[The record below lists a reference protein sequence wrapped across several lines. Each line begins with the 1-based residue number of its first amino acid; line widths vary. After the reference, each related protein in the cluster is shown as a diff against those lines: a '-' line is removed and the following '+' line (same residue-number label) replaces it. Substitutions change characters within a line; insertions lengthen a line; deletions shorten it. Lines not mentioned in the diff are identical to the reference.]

1 MKKIEEQDEIMNKIQ
16 RKIDKDIERMKSKKD
31 MDKSVEKQIRK
42 QLLDLY
48 LFQSAEESK
57 KTSKLVDKLDKRAK
71 EILEQNE
78 QELLINSKKKMNYI
92 EKELQKLNFEFI
104 KYKDT
109 INGHRPVVYCYLN
122 RNSDLIDYIASTGD
136 MVDRI
141 KHRMNDNK
149 SPFSTYYN
157 KHRRLYILYI
167 IRVCN
172 TREEAYEYE
181 KKFIEI
187 IKPRFNYQWN
197 PNNPVK
203 PKKKPKKKKQLVNAN
218 DYYDLNQ
225 WKSMSQEL
233 RKEHPECQLC
243 GKRKSE
249 EVHHIFPFM
258 HQFEDIR
265 EEVFFDKDNLICLCE
280 DCHHQVHAKN
290 YGTLGIPERTK
301 IENLRSQISRKYL
314 NQGKILSWL

>member
-48 LFQSAEESK
+48 LFQSENEVKTEKQRKQK
-57 KTSKLVDKLDKRAK
+57 KTNSLSENVEKNAKNQLKTDEKQQKNSKILSKNSNEQRYTEENDKK
-71 EILEQNE
+71 EI
-78 QELLINSKKKMNYI
+78 
-92 EKELQKLNFEFI
+92 
-104 KYKDT
+104 
-109 INGHRPVVYCYLN
+109 
-122 RNSDLIDYIASTGD
+122 
-136 MVDRI
+136 
-141 KHRMNDNK
+141 
-149 SPFSTYYN
+149 
-157 KHRRLYILYI
+157 
-167 IRVCN
+167 
-172 TREEAYEYE
+172 E
-181 KKFIEI
+181 KK
-187 IKPRFNYQWN
+187 
-197 PNNPVK
+197 
-203 PKKKPKKKKQLVNAN
+203 
-218 DYYDLNQ
+218 YYSISR

-233 RKEHPECQLC
+233 RKEYEICQLC

-265 EEVFFDKDNLICLCE
+265 EEVFLDKDNLICLCT

-301 IENLRSQISRKYL
+301 IENLRSQISQKYL

>member
-1 MKKIEEQDEIMNKIQ
+1 MKKIEEQDEIMQKIQ

-48 LFQSAEESK
+48 LFQSENEVKTEKQRKQK
-57 KTSKLVDKLDKRAK
+57 KTNSLSENVKKNAKNKQKTDEKQQKNSK
-71 EILEQNE
+71 ILSKNSTQYNISVE
-78 QELLINSKKKMNYI
+78 QEQAK
-92 EKELQKLNFEFI
+92 
-104 KYKDT
+104 
-109 INGHRPVVYCYLN
+109 
-122 RNSDLIDYIASTGD
+122 
-136 MVDRI
+136 
-141 KHRMNDNK
+141 
-149 SPFSTYYN
+149 
-157 KHRRLYILYI
+157 
-167 IRVCN
+167 
-172 TREEAYEYE
+172 
-181 KKFIEI
+181 
-187 IKPRFNYQWN
+187 
-197 PNNPVK
+197 
-203 PKKKPKKKKQLVNAN
+203 
-218 DYYDLNQ
+218 DYYSLTK
-225 WKSMSQEL
+225 WKTMSQEL

-265 EEVFFDKDNLICLCE
+265 EEVFFDKDNLICLCS

-290 YGTLGIPERTK
+290 YGNLGIPERTK